1 MLFAVDTL
9 HRSKPFCLTALAQG
23 HNFDPITIWS
33 TQAIVAFSAADI
45 EEENNL
51 LNFMDFRKIV
61 VILLYG
67 FNQGQKD
74 QHTLKTKHK
83 ISILYFICAA
93 MHHLALITCGSFY
106 RLSARLY
113 LSFFCTCMLY
123 SPSNSFLS
131 PAPSYQSRVFSDV
144 RASLCTSLPTYKRRQ
159 SARGF
164 LTTVS
169 VLDKM
174 FKDFSSGISEMLGGA
189 SASDVAQLRG
199 ALGDAEFSAVKATI
213 SKLMAKQREEMREL
227 QNRNLEQARQMQKE
241 LNQYSNKVRDLE
253 FQLIVAATE
262 VTDLEEQISSL
273 KAGEPLQ

>member
-1 MLFAVDTL
+1 M
-9 HRSKPFCLTALAQG
+9 
-23 HNFDPITIWS
+23 
-33 TQAIVAFSAADI
+33 
-45 EEENNL
+45 
-51 LNFMDFRKIV
+51 
-61 VILLYG
+61 
-67 FNQGQKD
+67 
-74 QHTLKTKHK
+74 
-83 ISILYFICAA
+83 
-93 MHHLALITCGSFY
+93 
-106 RLSARLY
+106 
-113 LSFFCTCMLY
+113 
-123 SPSNSFLS
+123 
-131 PAPSYQSRVFSDV
+131 
-144 RASLCTSLPTYKRRQ
+144 
-159 SARGF
+159 
-164 LTTVS
+164 
-169 VLDKM
+169 DKM